1 MAKTSLLNQTSGQ
14 KYCMSLIKQSPYN
27 SKSDVKSKL
36 KEKYQDTITS
46 KPIMR
51 KELSVTD
58 RSTTFT
64 DLFQKAKKQWQ
75 VNFLQAN
82 ANLYGFIKKE
92 SNKPSN
98 LLFLF
103 SSYYHRK

>member
-1 MAKTSLLNQTSGQ
+1 M
-14 KYCMSLIKQSPYN
+14 CLIKQSPYN

-36 KEKYQDTITS
+36 KEKCQDTIAS

-51 KELSVTD
+51 KEWRVTD

-75 VNFLQAN
+75 VNFLPAK
-82 ANLYGFIKKE
+82 ANLYGFITKY
-92 SNKPSN
+92 SNKLIKIIKSIVPLFF
-98 LLFLF
+98 LLP
-103 SSYYHRK
+103 